1 MKSRK
6 MLSLLLAALLAMSAI
21 PTAFAA
27 EGADDT
33 AAPSASVEGD
43 AAPTEGDTAQTEGE
57 AAPTEG
63 DAAPTE
69 GDAAPTEGEAAPTE
83 GEAAP
88 TEGEATPT
96 EDDADPA
103 KDDAQ
108 VVIPVVEKKK
118 AVLSASSV
126 LVNGE
131 PVAFDAYTIDGF
143 NYFKLRDIAAA
154 VTGTDAAFNVAW
166 NAEAFCIELTG
177 GTNYEKVDGDL
188 VAGVGAAEVTASS
201 TSMAILLNGE
211 SVELSGY
218 SIDGNTYF
226 QLRDLGDK
234 LGFTVSWNADVKSI
248 GIETAKE
255 TAPAEPSDK
264 GTAAD
269 EKAETEPTAEGT
281 ENDASGDDAGANAA
295 DGSDRSADGADA

>member
-57 AAPTEG
+57 
-63 DAAPTE
+63 AAPTE

-248 GIETAKE
+248 GIETA
-255 TAPAEPSDK
+255 PAEPSDK
-264 GTAAD
+264 GTAAG